1 MLTIA
6 FSKMEMSARLI
17 FTNLPSEKLESRQMS
32 FHFEQNTVIL
42 YFEYRMSI
50 IAWIK

>member
-1 MLTIA
+1 MLMTAI
-6 FSKMEMSARLI
+6 SNIKKSVRLN
-17 FTNLPSEKLESRQMS
+17 FTNLPSEELESRELS